1 MARRAF
7 DPARGLLCGWHGA
20 FSGRLIIVGPTTH
33 GSIAKRAENGRKT
46 GGSALNTDRAAG
58 TLDTS
63 ITGLI
68 GSSNC
73 RQSPDQQPVTAGCA
87 ASRIF
92 PAAHLAELET
102 LPMGEIRQPTYTD
115 LKTGERKTSG
125 VWWIRYY
132 RNGRRYS
139 ESSHSTKK
147 SEAITLLKQREG
159 AVANGE
165 PVTSRI
171 SRFLFGEAA
180 ADLLTEYRINN
191 RRSTDE
197 AARRIRKHLEPF
209 FGGRR
214 MTSINT
220 ADVRRFVAQRQ
231 AATEMV
237 KQAYDMKR
245 PDGTLRR
252 IPEQRRPISGASN
265 AEINRELTLLKRM
278 FTLACRPASCST
290 SRISHCWRNAT
301 REKGSSNS
309 TSSRVCWPIS
319 RPRSGR

>member
-1 MARRAF
+1 
-7 DPARGLLCGWHGA
+7 
-20 FSGRLIIVGPTTH
+20 
-33 GSIAKRAENGRKT
+33 
-46 GGSALNTDRAAG
+46 
-58 TLDTS
+58 
-63 ITGLI
+63 
-68 GSSNC
+68 
-73 RQSPDQQPVTAGCA
+73 
-87 ASRIF
+87 
-92 PAAHLAELET
+92 
-102 LPMGEIRQPTYTD
+102 MGEIRQPTYSD
-115 LKTGERKTSG
+115 LKTGERKTSA

-139 ESSHSTKK
+139 ESSHSAKK
-147 SEAITLLKQREG
+147 SDAITLLKQREG
-159 AVANGE
+159 AIANGE
-165 PVTSRI
+165 PVTSKI
-171 SRFLFGEAA
+171 SRFMFGEAA

-220 ADVRRFVAQRQ
+220 SDVRRYVAQRQ

-265 AEINRELTLLKRM
+265 AEINRELTLLNRM
-278 FTLACRPASCST
+278 FTLAVRA
-290 SRISHCWRNAT
+290 
-301 REKGSSNS
+301 
-309 TSSRVCWPIS
+309 
-319 RPRSGR
+319 